1 MQNHVIGLFQ
11 ELTVDLSGAILN
23 LLFLV
28 GSGCLSHF
36 DKVQGE
42 IQAVS
47 EESSNHLCRTS
58 RLIICATIVICEKII
73 EILLSEDK
81 FKYTRQ
87 LTTIEVD
94 QLIIYAYKEGEADL

>member
-11 ELTVDLSGAILN
+11 ELTVDLSGTVLN

-28 GSGCLSHF
+28 GSGCLSYF

-42 IQAVS
+42 IKAVS

-58 RLIICATIVICEKII
+58 RLIICMTIVICEKVI
-73 EILLSEDK
+73 EILLSDQK
-81 FKYTRQ
+81 FKDTSQ

-94 QLIIYAYKEGEADL
+94 KRIIDAYQRETDL